1 MTDNAALGL
10 HVIANAHMDPVW
22 IWDWREGYGEVW
34 ATFASALDR
43 LGEHQDLV
51 FTASSAAHH
60 AWIEEQDPAMFE
72 RIRAAVAAGR
82 WYLAGGM
89 WIEPDCNLPSGE
101 SMCRQLL
108 AGQRYFQRAFGRT
121 STVGYNVDSFGHN
134 AGLPQLLAGA
144 GLRSYVFMRPGEH
157 ERELPA
163 QLFTWRDASGAAL
176 PAYRIPFDYATMDP
190 ADIPKLFADGAA
202 LAAAEGTPLMLFVG
216 VGNHGG
222 GPTRATLA
230 EVDEVIAADPA
241 VRYSDPGA
249 YFAQARGARPEVT
262 GELQHHAPGCYS
274 VSAWVKAAN
283 DHAEAALLDAEGID
297 LIAARLADRPSRQ
310 PELSRAWEDL
320 LLCQFHDILAGTA
333 SSRAYPPIAARFGHV
348 ETVADQVTTNALYQL
363 AHHIDT
369 GGAPGQLVERH
380 WSFWKGDEGRGVP
393 FLVHNPLA
401 WPVRQPVVA
410 TRPADRVLDSE
421 GRLVEH
427 QPIAS
432 GEVTLFSSHTLFVA
446 ELPPL
451 GYEVFWLQGGDRK
464 ASIRPARRAAFIES
478 DLLRA
483 EVDEASGTVV
493 SLRETASGRELLDEG
508 GIRLE
513 LRKDTSDTWS
523 HGLVRYEEEVIPGQ
537 FDGFELIADGPVRW
551 TLRLRFS
558 FGGSTVIEDLSLVKG
573 LPFAQVRLRANWSMP
588 RAVLK
593 LVLPWRLGP
602 GARTVA
608 GAAYGFAERDPTG
621 AEEPVLGW
629 LDCYSAAE
637 DGGIGLTTGHL
648 HGYDAIEEAAG
659 PGTARSAVTSTAVTS
674 TAVTST
680 AVTNTAVTNT
690 AVTSTGVTNTGVTNT
705 AVTNTGVTVRA
716 TVLRNPLAADHGGA
730 WGVGADEDFAPTDTG
745 WHDAV
750 IGIHPHRGDW
760 RSAGLVARA
769 AELARPPAVIADTYH
784 SGSLPPRGGF
794 LTVAPADRPV
804 VRAIKRAQADDGLVL
819 RLVEPAGEPL
829 SVTLGGSLVG
839 REVRATL
846 APFEVTTL
854 FVPDD
859 PGAPARPLTIAEL

>member
-1 MTDNAALGL
+1 MTENSSREL

-34 ATFASALDR
+34 ATFSSALDR

-72 RIRAAVAAGR
+72 RIGAAVAAGR

-121 STVGYNVDSFGHN
+121 ATVGYNVDSFGHN
-134 AGLPQLLAGA
+134 AGLPQLLAKA
-144 GLRSYVFMRPGEH
+144 GLASYVFMRPGEH
-157 ERELPA
+157 ERDLPA

-202 LAAAEGTPLMLFVG
+202 LAVAQGTPLMLFVG

-222 GPTRATLA
+222 GPTKATLA
-230 EVDEVIAADPA
+230 EVDQVRAADPA

-249 YFAQARGARPEVT
+249 YFAQAPGSRPEVT

-283 DHAEAALLDAEGID
+283 DHAETALLDAEGTD
-297 LIAARLADRPSRQ
+297 LIAARLGARPSRQ
-310 PELSRAWEDL
+310 PELSRAWTEL

-333 SSRAYPPIAARFGHV
+333 SSRAYPTIAARFGHV
-348 ETVADQVTTNALYQL
+348 ETVADQVSTSALYQL
-363 AHHIDT
+363 AHLIDT
-369 GGAPGQLVERH
+369 GLHSGPIVERH
-380 WSFWKGDEGRGVP
+380 WSFWTGDEGRGVP
-393 FLVHNPLA
+393 FLVFNPLA
-401 WPVRQPVVA
+401 WPVRQPVIA
-410 TRPADRVLDSE
+410 TRPADQVLDSE
-421 GRLVEH
+421 GRQVEH
-427 QPIAS
+427 QPVAS

-446 ELPPL
+446 ELAPL

-464 ASIRPARRAAFIES
+464 ASTRPARRAAVIES

-493 SLRETASGRELLDEG
+493 SLCETSSGLELLDEG

-513 LRKDTSDTWS
+513 LRRDTSDTWS

-537 FDGFELIADGPVRW
+537 FDGFELVEDGPVRW

-558 FGGSTVIEDLSLVKG
+558 FGGSTVLQDLSLVKG
-573 LPFAQVRLRANWSMP
+573 MPFAQVRLRANWSMP

-608 GAAYGFAERDPTG
+608 GAAYGFAERDPAG
-621 AEEPVLGW
+621 AEEPVLDW
-629 LDCYSAAE
+629 LDCYSVAE
-637 DGGIGLTTGHL
+637 DRGIGLTTGHL
-648 HGYDAIEEAAG
+648 HGYDATEGGTPPASGPTAG
-659 PGTARSAVTSTAVTS
+659 PDTTAGPE
-674 TAVTST
+674 
-680 AVTNTAVTNT
+680 
-690 AVTSTGVTNTGVTNT
+690 TGCS
-705 AVTNTGVTVRA
+705 GVTVRV

-730 WGVGADEDFAPTDTG
+730 WGAGAGEDFATTDAG

-750 IGIHPHRGDW
+750 IGIHPHQGDW

-769 AELARPPAVIADTYH
+769 AELARPPAVVADTYH
-784 SGSLPPRGGF
+784 SGSLPPEGGF

-804 VRAIKRAQADDGLVL
+804 VRAIKRAEADDGVVL

-829 SVTLGGSLVG
+829 AVTLGGKLLG

-846 APFEVTTL
+846 APFEVATL

-859 PGAPARPLTIAEL
+859 PTAPARSLTIAELALALAD

>member
-34 ATFASALDR
+34 ATFSSALDR

-72 RIRAAVAAGR
+72 RIQAAVAAGR

-89 WIEPDCNLPSGE
+89 WIEPDCNLPAGE
-101 SMCRQLL
+101 SVCRQLL
-108 AGQRYFQRAFGRT
+108 AGQRYFQQAFGRT
-121 STVGYNVDSFGHN
+121 ATVGYNVDSFGHN

-230 EVDEVIAADPA
+230 EVDEVRAADPA

-249 YFAQARGARPEVT
+249 YFAHAFGARPEVT

-283 DHAEAALLDAEGID
+283 DHAEAALLDAESID
-297 LIAARLADRPSRQ
+297 LIAARLAGRPSRQ
-310 PELSRAWEDL
+310 PELSRAWEEL

-333 SSRAYPPIAARFGHV
+333 SSRAYPLIAARFGHV

-363 AHHIDT
+363 AHRVDT
-369 GGAPGQLVERH
+369 SLAPGSLVERH

-401 WPVRQPVVA
+401 WPVRQPVIA
-410 TRPADRVLDSE
+410 TRPADLVLDSE
-421 GRLVEH
+421 GSPVEH
-427 QPIAS
+427 QPVAS

-446 ELPPL
+446 ELAPL

-464 ASIRPARRAAFIES
+464 ASTKPAAATAPGIES
-478 DLLRA
+478 DRLRA
-483 EVDEASGTVV
+483 EVDEATGTVV
-493 SLRETASGRELLDEG
+493 SLRETASGRELLGAG

-523 HGLVRYEEEVIPGQ
+523 HGLVSYDEEVIPGD
-537 FDGFELIADGPVRW
+537 FDGFELVENGPVRW
-551 TLRLRFS
+551 TIRLRFS

-573 LPFAQVRLRANWSMP
+573 MPFAEVRLRANWSAP

-602 GARTVA
+602 SMRTTA
-608 GAAYGFAERDPTG
+608 GAAYGFAEREPTG

-629 LDCYSAAE
+629 LDSYRADE
-637 DGGIGLTTGHL
+637 DYGIALTTGHL
-648 HGYDAIEEAAG
+648 HGYDATPE
-659 PGTARSAVTSTAVTS
+659 
-674 TAVTST
+674 
-680 AVTNTAVTNT
+680 
-690 AVTSTGVTNTGVTNT
+690 GVRV
-705 AVTNTGVTVRA
+705 

-730 WGVGADEDFAPTDTG
+730 WGEGAGEEFATTDTG
-745 WHDAV
+745 QHQAL
-750 IGIHPHRGDW
+750 IRIHPHAGDW
-760 RSAGLVARA
+760 RAAGLAARA
-769 AELARPPAVIADTYH
+769 DEQARPPLVIADTYH
-784 SGSLPPRGGF
+784 EGSLPPRGEF
-794 LTVAPADRPV
+794 LTVIPAGVPV
-804 VRAIKRAQADDGLVL
+804 LRAIKRAQAGDGIVL
-819 RLVEPAGEPL
+819 RLVEPAGSPL
-829 SVTLGGSLVG
+829 TVTLGGDVLG
-839 REVRATL
+839 REVQASL
-846 APFEVTTL
+846 APFEVQTL
-854 FVPDD
+854 LVPDD
-859 PGAPARPLTIAEL
+859 ATAPVRPVTIAEFSEPD